1 MVEYEQAADAVVE
14 ALRASQPEAS
24 ETALAELEQHWRDE
38 HPGPVATIDDVADHI
53 DHLRDVAGIE
63 HVGIGSDFDGG
74 ASLPVG
80 LDDASH
86 FPDLLAALLHRGYST
101 DDLRQIAGANLLRV
115 LHEAEVVARRLQSE
129 RGPSELTIE
138 ELDGVDTAG

>member
-1 MVEYEQAADAVVE
+1 
-14 ALRASQPEAS
+14 
-24 ETALAELEQHWRDE
+24 
-38 HPGPVATIDDVADHI
+38 VATIDDVADHI

-80 LDDASH
+80 LDDVSH

-115 LHEAEVVARRLQSE
+115 LHEAEVVAGRLQSE

-138 ELDGVDTAG
+138 ELDGVNTAG